1 MKKLEHITFIV
12 PPKLTTFE
20 NSLYIG
26 RLGGPPLNIAYL
38 ASITEDE
45 GVSYQVIDG
54 LESSKSKPFEPYPQ
68 YYIQG
73 LFIHEIVEQISNET
87 DVIAITSMFT
97 SEWLIVRE
105 ILKEVEAKFP
115 DKLVIMGGE
124 HASADARQI
133 LRFEPAVDA
142 IFRGESE
149 VSYREFLV
157 KYTEKKDFKN
167 IPGVMYKID
176 KEIIR
181 ENPKAPRITN
191 IDEIKPSWKKINVNY
206 YLDNKLSYSE
216 LGNRAMPIISSRGC
230 PYQCTFC
237 SNDQMWGTRY
247 VTKSV
252 DKVIEELEY
261 YIKKYK
267 VEHFDF
273 IDLATSVNKKWFKA
287 LLTKM
292 IDELPEFSWEMT
304 VGTRSEILDEEIL
317 TLLYRSGM
325 RVITYAPE
333 TGSKSMAKK
342 IKKRIN
348 HDKMYASMRSALK
361 VGLRVKTNIVI
372 GFPNETIRELLAT
385 IWMSVRLA
393 IMGIKGVT
401 VAAYQP
407 FLGTELSRELYSE
420 KTYLEYNRRVIQLT
434 AKEGPSVFNLT
445 KLISDPR
452 NQFYYFISN
461 IMMISTFFI
470 NCACNPLR
478 IISSI
483 KNIKNG
489 KPIGAVENVTFSL
502 VQKIKNTTLRL
513 NK

>member
-1 MKKLEHITFIV
+1 MDSSKINHITFIV

-38 ASITEDE
+38 AAIAEDV
-45 GVSYQVIDG
+45 GVDYTVIDG
-54 LESSKSKPFEPYPQ
+54 LEGNESKPFAPYPQ

-73 LFIHEIVEQISNET
+73 VFIEEIIEKIPKDT
-87 DVIAITSMFT
+87 DVIAMTSMFT

-105 ILKEVEAKFP
+105 ILKEISKNFP
-115 DKLVIMGGE
+115 KKLVILGGE

-133 LRFEPAVDA
+133 LRFEPAVGA
-142 IFRGESE
+142 VFRGEAETSFKIFLSQFGE
-149 VSYREFLV
+149 RE
-157 KYTEKKDFKN
+157 DFRD
-167 IPGVMYKID
+167 IPGVMYKAATGVI
-176 KEIIR
+176 KE
-181 ENPKAPRITN
+181 NAKPPRLTN
-191 IDEIKPSWKKINVNY
+191 IDEIKPSWKKINIDY

-252 DKVIEELEY
+252 DRVIEELRY
-261 YIKKYK
+261 YIEEYQ

-273 IDLATSVNKKWFKA
+273 IDLATSVNKKWFKE
-287 LLTKM
+287 LLQRM
-292 IDELPEFSWEMT
+292 IRDLPPFSWEMT

-317 TLLYRSGM
+317 NLLYQSGM

-333 TGSKSMAKK
+333 TGSVTMAKK

-348 HDKMYASMRSALK
+348 HQKMYQSMRYALK
-361 VGLRVKTNIVI
+361 AGLRVKTNIVI
-372 GFPNETIRELLAT
+372 GFPGETPLELMAT

-407 FLGTELSRELYSE
+407 FLGTELSRDLYSE
-420 KTYLEYNRRVIQLT
+420 KTYEEYNARVVRLT
-434 AKEGPSVFNLT
+434 AKEGPSVFNIA
-445 KLISDPR
+445 KLFSDPR

-461 IMMISTFFI
+461 IMMVSTFFI
-470 NCACNPLR
+470 NCAFNPLR

-483 KNIKNG
+483 KNIKSG

-502 VQKIKNTTLRL
+502 VKKLRWIK
-513 NK
+513 

>member
-1 MKKLEHITFIV
+1 MSKQGIKHITFIV

-38 ASITEDE
+38 ASITEDVGIE
-45 GVSYQVIDG
+45 YDVIDG
-54 LESSKSKPFEPYPQ
+54 LEGSASKPFGPMPQ

-73 LFIHEIVEQISNET
+73 VFIEDILSKIKEDT
-87 DVIAITSMFT
+87 DIIAITSMFT

-105 ILKEVEAKFP
+105 ILKGIAQFFP
-115 DKLVIMGGE
+115 KATVIMGGE

-133 LRFEPAVDA
+133 LRYEPAIDA

-149 VSYREFLV
+149 SSFRQFL
-157 KYTEKKDFKN
+157 TDFKEQEDFRN
-167 IPGVMYKID
+167 IPGVMYKVSD
-176 KEIIR
+176 GVIR
-181 ENPKAPRITN
+181 ENAKAPRLTN
-191 IDEIKPSWKKINVNY
+191 IDEIKPSWNKINVDY

-216 LGNRAMPIISSRGC
+216 LGNRAMPVISSRGC

-252 DKVIEELEY
+252 DKVIEELGH
-261 YIKKYK
+261 YIREYK

-273 IDLATSVNKKWFKA
+273 IDLATSVNKKWFRE
-287 LLTKM
+287 LLQRM
-292 IDELPEFSWEMT
+292 IKDLPTFSWEMT

-317 TLLYRSGM
+317 GLLYQSGM

-333 TGSKSMAKK
+333 TGSNSMAKK

-348 HDKMYASMRSALK
+348 HEKMYQSMRYALK
-361 VGLRVKTNIVI
+361 AGLRVKTNIVI
-372 GFPNETIRELLAT
+372 GFPDENILELLAT
-385 IWMSVRLA
+385 VWMSVRLA

-401 VAAYQP
+401 VSTYQP
-407 FLGTELSRELYSE
+407 FLGTELSKDLYQE
-420 KTYLEYNRRVIQLT
+420 DTYKEYNKRVIRLT
-434 AKEGPSVFNLT
+434 AKEGPSVFNIR
-445 KLISDPR
+445 KLLSDPR

-461 IMMISTFFI
+461 FMMVSSFFI

-478 IISSI
+478 ILKSI
-483 KNIKNG
+483 ENIKTG

-502 VQKIKNTTLRL
+502 VKRIGLIK
-513 NK
+513 

>member
-1 MKKLEHITFIV
+1 MTKEGIKHITFIV

-38 ASITEDE
+38 ATISEQV
-45 GVSYQVIDG
+45 GVDYDVIDG
-54 LESSKSKPFEPYPQ
+54 LEGSDSKPFEPYPQ

-73 LFIHEIVEQISNET
+73 VFIENIISQIKEKT
-87 DVIAITSMFT
+87 DVIALTSMFT

-105 ILKEVEAKFP
+105 ILKYINEKFP
-115 DKLVIMGGE
+115 HKLVILGGE

-142 IFRGESE
+142 VFRGESE
-149 VSYREFLV
+149 TSFEKFLSTF
-157 KYTEKKDFKN
+157 KGIEDFKEV
-167 IPGVMYKID
+167 PGVMYKYS
-176 KEIIR
+176 EGIIK
-181 ENPKAPRITN
+181 ENPKAPRLTN
-191 IDEIKPSWKKINVNY
+191 IDEIKPSWKKINVDY

-216 LGNRAMPIISSRGC
+216 LGNRAMPVISSRGC

-252 DKVIEELEY
+252 DRVIDELRYYIEE
-261 YIKKYK
+261 YK

-273 IDLATSVNKKWFKA
+273 IDLATSVNKKWFRE
-287 LLTKM
+287 LLLRM
-292 IDELPEFSWEMT
+292 ISDLPKFSWEMT

-317 TLLYRSGM
+317 NLLYQSGM

-333 TGSKSMAKK
+333 TGSVSMAKK

-348 HDKMYASMRSALK
+348 HEKMYQSMKYALK
-361 VGLRVKTNIVI
+361 AGLRVKTNIVI
-372 GFPNETIRELLAT
+372 GFPGEGPLELLAT
-385 IWMSVRLA
+385 LAMSAKLA
-393 IMGIKGVT
+393 VIGIKGVT

-407 FLGTELSRELYSE
+407 FLGTELSKDLYSE
-420 KTYLEYNRRVIQLT
+420 KTYKEYNKRVLRLT
-434 AKEGPSVFNLT
+434 AKEGPSVFNIS
-445 KLISDPR
+445 KLFSDPR

-461 IMMISTFFI
+461 IMMVSSFFI

-478 IISSI
+478 ILSSI
-483 KNIKNG
+483 KNIKEG

-502 VQKIKNTTLRL
+502 FKKMRL
-513 NK
+513 LK